1 MHCVP
6 HRLPPWTMDGVEIL
20 VANPRL
26 VVASGDCRRATGETA
41 TMIADEYLE
50 HHRHM
55 SCATAREDVVS
66 SSLVDDTDE
75 TLTRSHLSSG
85 IVDERQT
92 EVWPE
97 FFESAQ
103 TRYGVVGGGRGFS
116 EGSQQCDQ

>member
-1 MHCVP
+1 M
-6 HRLPPWTMDGVEIL
+6 LDGVEIL
-20 VANPRL
+20 VADPRL
-26 VVASGDCRRATGETA
+26 AVAVDDCRRASGQTT
-41 TMIADEYLE
+41 TMISDEYSE

-97 FFESAQ
+97 FFESAH
-103 TRYGVVGGGRGFS
+103 TRYCTPLNIS
-116 EGSQQCDQ
+116 ILAILAALHLH

>member
-1 MHCVP
+1 M
-6 HRLPPWTMDGVEIL
+6 MDGVEIP

-26 VVASGDCRRATGETA
+26 VVASGDCRRPTGETA
-41 TMIADEYLE
+41 TMITDEYSE
-50 HHRHM
+50 HHRHT

-75 TLTRSHLSSG
+75 TLTRSPLSSG

-97 FFESAQ
+97 FFESAH
-103 TRYGVVGGGRGFS
+103 TRTQRGLLVRRRAV
-116 EGSQQCDQ
+116 